1 MRARE
6 RRKYRWLPFAAAA
19 MMLVTAFWAVDR
31 ELRRAVSE
39 KVRYRVEVLAMEMM
53 AESVAEGLAG
63 AGALSELSVD
73 STGRVTA
80 IEINV
85 RETARIQTGILR
97 RLTAAISQES
107 NEMVA
112 VPLGNLLSG
121 EWFSER
127 GPGITFTFE
136 PEGAVRARTV
146 SEFTAAGVNQT
157 CHRVVLCLETTVG
170 AVTSFGSLSV
180 TVPAEFIL
188 AETVVVGEIPG
199 SYTQVITEDQALV
212 RDLNDY
218 GASQPVRR

>member
-85 RETARIQTGILR
+85 RETARIQTSILR

-107 NEMVA
+107 NETVA

-136 PEGAVRARTV
+136 PEEIGRAHV
-146 SEFTAAGVNQT
+146 
-157 CHRVVLCLETTVG
+157 
-170 AVTSFGSLSV
+170 
-180 TVPAEFIL
+180 
-188 AETVVVGEIPG
+188 
-199 SYTQVITEDQALV
+199 
-212 RDLNDY
+212 
-218 GASQPVRR
+218 